1 VDNFKRCM
9 VIVSNR
15 TDEWKISD
23 GCVNE
28 GVHYQEMLDTALSE
42 NTHTYITK
50 GKRTVQTTRT
60 YTEPNRAIKPFKTL
74 HLNKSKHC

>member
-1 VDNFKRCM
+1 MDNFKRCV

-28 GVHYQEMLDTALSE
+28 GCTIKKALSE

-50 GKRTVQTTRT
+50 GKRTVQTTKK
-60 YTEPNRAIKPFKTL
+60 YTELNRAIKPFKTL